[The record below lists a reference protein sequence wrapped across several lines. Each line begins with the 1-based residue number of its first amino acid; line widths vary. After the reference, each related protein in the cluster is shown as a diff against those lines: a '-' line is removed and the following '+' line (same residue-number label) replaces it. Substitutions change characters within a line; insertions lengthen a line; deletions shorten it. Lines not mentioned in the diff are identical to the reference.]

1 MLDLTLQAAARL
13 KMEPLS
19 VVTEVMTILRHW
31 EEEHQVQTYDPVPA
45 LTRLAEIVEVES
57 DNYMKMDPDPFDER
71 HPSRADPDCAL
82 GHILKVL
89 FRKDSFMTKLV
100 NDYTR
105 DNYWSRSGNHSKD
118 SRKLNIATCRL
129 MLDILPGLE
138 TSAVFQV
145 PEMES
150 MILRLFSWAEKSVQ
164 PLQSY
169 ATGLLAA
176 AMEVQDIAANFREQN
191 ARLVPL
197 MLKELH
203 KLQAKAVEERH
214 QALSARPF
222 AHLGHNREMSD
233 MDGKNGALI
242 VASRAKKRSS
252 SQHKENGGFV
262 DRSPPLLSPLS
273 AEIIADSSDAH
284 LNGSSPPSAKRMFR
298 ENDDAMANAEPP
310 NDSAVMSPP
319 PSAPVTRVS
328 PATPVNQN
336 SSSAPISGLGISNVG
351 LSECSNSSWAEM
363 ENYVIGNIQIYP
375 PTLAT
380 RQMLILRYLTP
391 MGEYQEFLSHVFEHN
406 ALELVLKYTDLRES
420 KDSRLA
426 FEALKYLAALLCHK
440 KFSIEFIN
448 MKGLQILLKVPRPSV
463 AATGVSICLYY
474 LAYCEDAMERVCQLS
489 HHIITDLVK
498 YALWLLECSHDS
510 GRCHATMFFGLSFQ
524 FRAILAEF
532 DEQDGLRKLFNVIST
547 LPILSVEDEATLN
560 DDEECAARQIVRHVC
575 VAFKRY
581 LEAHLCIKT
590 ENLRRT
596 QFRETG
602 GHLEP
607 TLPPA
612 KVKSSPEEVQERVR
626 QLLEL
631 MPFRSHWEPVDELLR
646 LGGITLLLQI
656 IAFAYEWNY
665 SGRAETVRS
674 ALDVLAICSVMPRVQ
689 LLLCD
694 QVDLPDEAMTVGM
707 NIVLGAAEGEIVA
720 DADVQ
725 RAALLVLINC
735 VCAPIHRVG
744 GNVGRFSICGS
755 LKKKTSFR
763 SSEDLIGKMWES
775 VRSNNG
781 IMVLLQ
787 LMTVKTPITDADSI
801 RALACRALA
810 GLARSETVRQIISKL
825 PLFTNGQLQMLMRDP
840 ILQDKRQEHVSF
852 QKSALELLERV
863 SGKSKP
869 SGTELE
875 ISLANMHRANVVA
888 QTRIQFNDRQLLQL
902 IHQHL
907 VSRGMAESA
916 SVLSKEAG
924 LPGAPI
930 KLGSSS
936 NFPPFSYRVNLTPP
950 PPPRPR
956 LTTSSSLHHHHHRAA
971 TSTSAINNSQTPG
984 LLVSGQQQTST
995 NISATPI
1002 RFNLTNSRKSQSSQ
1016 SSANSGSSSSRSL
1029 QKQISCEQGILA
1041 SSSPLLK
1048 ATSTVAAGCSSG
1060 AGESHVTLDSIITEY
1075 LTNQHALCKNPMV
1088 PCPQFNLFHSA
1099 PTNFATRGSRRS
1111 LGLAGHEA
1119 ARLDRKLV
1127 YSRFCPVKT
1136 FRLSEDDGFFTCC
1149 EFLPCDQYLM
1159 IGTYQGE
1166 VKMFNLHTG
1175 SEEATYQCHDSYV
1188 FHMQASR
1195 DRSLLL
1201 TSSTWRR
1208 PLSALWCINN
1218 IFEVKFALEEE
1229 EYVEFSKISQDRI
1242 IGTKGEVATVC
1253 IVYLDKYTFVIFPVF
1268 INLEYKE
1275 IEASCW
1281 FDIQR
1286 LGHIYDVATGKK
1298 LTTLTPQISN
1308 QYTKNRATFSPTDE
1322 LVLSDG
1328 VLWDVNSGKEIHK
1341 LDKLNQNV
1349 SGVFH
1354 PNGLEVISNTEV
1366 WDLRTF
1372 HLLRTVPALDQCQ
1385 VLFSPARAI
1394 MYTVSLE
1401 QETEEDTSFESSF
1414 KTLDAYDYSSIATI
1428 DVKKN
1433 IYDLCCNK
1441 FDTQIAVVE
1450 NQGMFDSVQESS
1462 VRLYDVG
1469 RRRDDE
1475 DEGEEDEEEEEDLED
1490 GSASPSASEDE
1501 QQEDNNGGAGDNGS
1515 PEPNEA
1521 EVNAS
1526 DSNNEDEG
1534 NDVLMPDSDDDDD
1547 DDDDDP
1553 PIISLSDS
1561 LDTDD
1566 DLFN

>member
-1 MLDLTLQAAARL
+1 
-13 KMEPLS
+13 MEPSS
-19 VVTEVMTILRHW
+19 VAQDVNTILRHW
-31 EEEHQVQTYDPVPA
+31 EEEHQSPNYDPAPT
-45 LTRLAEIVEVES
+45 LTRLAEIIEAETE
-57 DNYMKMDPDPFDER
+57 NYMKMDPDPFDER

-82 GHILKVL
+82 GHILKIL
-89 FRKDSFMTKLV
+89 FRKDNFMNKLV
-100 NDYTR
+100 NDYLR
-105 DNYWSRSGNHSKD
+105 DNYWSRSGNPSKD

-129 MLDILPGLE
+129 MLDIMPGLE

-150 MILRLFSWAEKSVQ
+150 MILRLFSWAEKSIQ

-197 MLKELH
+197 MLQELH
-203 KLQAKAVEERH
+203 KLQVRAAEERH
-214 QALSARPF
+214 QATLTARPF
-222 AHLGHNREMSD
+222 AHLGHSNREVGD
-233 MDGKNGALI
+233 VECKNGAILG
-242 VASRAKKRSS
+242 SRTKKRVSS
-252 SQHKENGGFV
+252 HHKENV
-262 DRSPPLLSPLS
+262 
-273 AEIIADSSDAH
+273 
-284 LNGSSPPSAKRMFR
+284 PSNPDCWRKQ
-298 ENDDAMANAEPP
+298 DPP
-310 NDSAVMSPP
+310 NDSCVMSPP
-319 PSAPVTRVS
+319 PPAPLMMSHVRVS
-328 PATPVNQN
+328 PAGTFN
-336 SSSAPISGLGISNVG
+336 STSTSSTGLGIGGGGGGGGGCPNISI
-351 LSECSNSSWAEM
+351 SECSNSSWAEM
-363 ENYVIGNIQIYP
+363 ESYVIGNIQIYP

-406 ALELVLKYTDLRES
+406 ALELILKYTDLRES

-448 MKGLQILLKVPRPSV
+448 MKGLQILLKVPRPSI

-489 HHIITDLVK
+489 HHIISDLVK
-498 YALWLLECSHDS
+498 YSLWLLECSHDS

-524 FRAILAEF
+524 FRAILVEF
-532 DEQDGLRKLFNVIST
+532 DAQDGLRKLYNVIST
-547 LPILSVEDEATLN
+547 LSILSIEDEAALN

-575 VAFKRY
+575 VALKRY
-581 LEAHLCIKT
+581 LEAHLCIKA

-607 TLPPA
+607 VLPPA
-612 KVKSSPEEVQERVR
+612 KVKSNPEEVQEQVR
-626 QLLEL
+626 QLLDL
-631 MPFRSHWEPVDELLR
+631 MPFRSHWEPVDQLIR

-689 LLLCD
+689 LLLCER
-694 QVDLPDEAMTVGM
+694 VDLPDEAMAVGM
-707 NIVLGAAEGEIVA
+707 NIILGAAEGEIVA

-725 RAALLVLINC
+725 RAALAVIINC
-735 VCAPIHRVG
+735 VCAPIHRLG
-744 GNVGRFSICGS
+744 GSVGRFSVAGS
-755 LKKKTSFR
+755 AKKKTNNFR
-763 SSEDLIGKMWES
+763 SSEELIGKMWES

-787 LMTVKTPITDADSI
+787 LMMVKTPITDADSI

-852 QKSALELLERV
+852 QKSALELMERV
-863 SGKSKP
+863 SGKTKP
-869 SGTELE
+869 SGNELE

-888 QTRIQFNDRQLLQL
+888 QTRIQFNDKQLLQL

-907 VSRGMAESA
+907 VSRGMLDTA
-916 SVLSKEAG
+916 STLNREAG

-930 KLGSSS
+930 KQGPSS
-936 NFPPFSYRVNLTPP
+936 NFPPFSYRINLTPP
-950 PPPRPR
+950 PPQRPR
-956 LTTSSSLHHHHHRAA
+956 LSSFSPGSSVNLHHHHR
-971 TSTSAINNSQTPG
+971 STSQNSSITVAVSQSPAIIASIPSQMQQPIIG
-984 LLVSGQQQTST
+984 GQ
-995 NISATPI
+995 PI
-1002 RFNLTNSRKSQSSQ
+1002 RVSLTNSRKTQGSLPVV
-1016 SSANSGSSSSRSL
+1016 NCTINCSGSSSSRSL
-1029 QKQISCEQGILA
+1029 QKQISCEQGSVIN
-1041 SSSPLLK
+1041 SSPLLK
-1048 ATSTVAAGCSSG
+1048 NTSINTTGCNPG
-1060 AGESHVTLDSIITEY
+1060 IGESRVTLDSIITEY

-1088 PCPQFNLFHSA
+1088 PCPQFNLFEPHKCPDPKAKNSA
-1099 PTNFATRGSRRS
+1099 PTNFAMRVARRS
-1111 LGLAGHEA
+1111 LALAGHDA
-1119 ARLDRKLV
+1119 SRLDRKLV

-1136 FRLSEDDGFFTCC
+1136 FRLSEDEGFFTCC
-1149 EFLPCDQYLM
+1149 EFLPCDQFLM
-1159 IGTYQGE
+1159 MGTYQGE
-1166 VKMFNLHTG
+1166 VKMFNLHSG

-1188 FHMQASR
+1188 YHLQARR
-1195 DRSLLL
+1195 DNSLLL

-1208 PLSALWCINN
+1208 PLSALWSTNKY
-1218 IFEVKFALEEE
+1218 FEMKFPFEEE
-1229 EYVEFSKISQDRI
+1229 EYVEFSKLTQDRI
-1242 IGTKGEVATVC
+1242 IGTKGEIAT
-1253 IVYLDKYTFVIFPVF
+1253 T
-1268 INLEYKE
+1268 
-1275 IEASCW
+1275 
-1281 FDIQR
+1281 
-1286 LGHIYDVATGKK
+1286 YDVATGKK
-1298 LTTLTPQISN
+1298 IMTLRTQISN
-1308 QYTKNRATFSPTDE
+1308 QYTKNRATFSPSDE
-1322 LVLSDG
+1322 LILSDG

-1341 LDKLNQNV
+1341 LDKLNQTL

-1354 PNGLEVISNTEV
+1354 PNGLEVVSNTEV

-1385 VLFSPARAI
+1385 ILFSPARPV
-1394 MYTVSLE
+1394 MYTISLE

-1433 IYDLCCNK
+1433 IYDLSCNR

-1469 RRRDDE
+1469 RRRDDD
-1475 DEGEEDEEEEEDLED
+1475 DEGEEDEDEEDMEGSED
-1490 GSASPSASEDE
+1490 GTASPTASEDE
-1501 QQEDNNGGAGDNGS
+1501 QQDDNNPATTAAGAGGGDNANANAVANA
-1515 PEPNEA
+1515 NENNGDN
-1521 EVNAS
+1521 NAA
-1526 DSNNEDEG
+1526 DSNNEEDGDDILISDSDDDDDE
-1534 NDVLMPDSDDDDD
+1534 DEDDDDD
-1547 DDDDDP
+1547 DDDDDAAVM
-1553 PIISLSDS
+1553 SLSDS
-1561 LDTDD
+1561 ADTDD
-1566 DLFN
+1566 LDDILFA